1 MARKSDWVMMKIFS
15 ILILVAG
22 LLTPV
27 SADVIAEPQ
36 DPFYKEHAE
45 ECTYVGQY
53 YRVIAVKGAPL
64 YAAPQSA
71 EVLGQVPLGEEI
83 WIDFTY
89 VSEIGDVWGVQ
100 ALEGDLA
107 GSSVWLNLA
116 DLQTEMNDAIFFK
129 EHQEEIELIDDVF
142 APDSF
147 SGYLCFYEYPGAD
160 SVYEY
165 TDAESLLESP
175 VPVCGLFKTE
185 TEEVWLYTLNYFRHQ
200 GWFQRDQ
207 PVVEQAPLLNYLRG
221 HIQADEDGTLQVAP
235 FVTPQPAVLTPQP
248 DRTDR
253 PARRGSVR
261 QYIAISSSPD
271 GLIGGLVLAVVVVTG
286 GLIAVFWRKPKR

>member
-1 MARKSDWVMMKIFS
+1 
-15 ILILVAG
+15 
-22 LLTPV
+22 
-27 SADVIAEPQ
+27 
-36 DPFYKEHAE
+36 
-45 ECTYVGQY
+45 
-53 YRVIAVKGAPL
+53 
-64 YAAPQSA
+64 
-71 EVLGQVPLGEEI
+71 
-83 WIDFTY
+83 
-89 VSEIGDVWGVQ
+89 
-100 ALEGDLA
+100 
-107 GSSVWLNLA
+107 
-116 DLQTEMNDAIFFK
+116 MNDAIFFK